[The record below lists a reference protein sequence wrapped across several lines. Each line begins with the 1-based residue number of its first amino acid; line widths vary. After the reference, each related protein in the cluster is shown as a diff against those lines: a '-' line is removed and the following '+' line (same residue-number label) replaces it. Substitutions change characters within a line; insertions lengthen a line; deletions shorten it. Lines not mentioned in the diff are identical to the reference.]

1 LFREKLP
8 AIPSLAVEAG
18 NFLSD
23 ERDYHRNLR
32 PDAVVKSDWILQA
45 YDQFPVDVINL
56 SSYELRNVS
65 RVLSGDSTSGKGRKV
80 AESMLSANIQAGS
93 TASKAPPAFV
103 IRELQIRGG
112 RTIRI
117 GFIGLTEMTPEPP
130 PGYQI
135 VDPADAAR
143 RSVEAVRS
151 RADLVVALVRA
162 TKDEAIRIARQA
174 GQIDLMIVAAAN
186 SLVDAVTMPVSVGKT
201 ALVFT
206 SYETRSL
213 GEVRFYPS
221 EANRFT
227 TRLRYIPLDD
237 IVLDDAAALDFGNR
251 ARAAE
256 DEARKT
262 SKSQLE
268 AFLEAS
274 RTFGRKVKPGSAFA
288 GSNACAKCHEKQFI
302 MDRTSPHAQAT
313 TKLVSRP
320 AEFSADCISCHA
332 WPAAFDGAPM
342 QGISCEQ
349 CHGPGAEHAANPAKG
364 YGKSGLAQACLA
376 CHTGQTS
383 PRFDLRSAMVKVK
396 H

>member
-1 LFREKLP
+1 MFREKLP
-8 AIPSLAVEAG
+8 AVPSLAVEAG

-23 ERDYHRNLR
+23 ERDYHGNLR

-45 YDQFPVDVINL
+45 YEQFPVDIINL

-65 RVLSGDSTSGKGRKV
+65 RVLLGDSSAGKGRKV
-80 AESMLSANIQAGS
+80 AETMLSANIQSSS
-93 TASKAPPAFV
+93 TAAKAPAPFV

-117 GFIGLTEMTPEPP
+117 GFLGLTEMTPEPP

-135 VDPADAAR
+135 VDPAEAAR
-143 RSVEAVRS
+143 RSAEAVRS
-151 RADLVVALVRA
+151 KADLVVALVRA
-162 TKDEAIRIARQA
+162 TKDEAIRIARHT

-186 SLVDAVTMPVSVGKT
+186 SLVDAVTMPVRVGKT
-201 ALVFT
+201 TLVFT

-221 EANRFT
+221 EANRYT

-237 IVLDDAAALDFGNR
+237 IVLDDPAALDFGNR

-256 DEARKT
+256 DEARRT
-262 SKSQLE
+262 SRTQLE

-274 RTFGRKVKPGSAFA
+274 RAFGRKVKPGSPVA

-302 MDRTSPHAQAT
+302 MDRTSLHSQAT

-320 AEFSADCISCHA
+320 NEFSADCVSCHA
-332 WPAAFDGAPM
+332 WPSAFDAAPM

-349 CHGPGAEHAANPAKG
+349 CHGPGAEHVAKPGKG
-364 YGKSGLAQACLA
+364 YGKAGLAQACLA

-383 PRFDLRSAMVKVK
+383 PRFDLRSAMARVK